1 MEMKNKM
8 GYVPIN
14 KLMFTMGVP
23 MILSMVVQAFYNIV
37 DTFFISNITSSSI
50 ADLADYAINALTLAF
65 PIQMLMVAIGV
76 GTGVGVNSLLSK
88 YLGEKNYE
96 KASLVAGNAIFTA
109 ICMYILFLVFGFF
122 GVDIF
127 LKSQTSNELV
137 LSLGSSCLKLCC
149 ILSFGSIGSMIY
161 EKLLQSTGKTH
172 LSTIAQLAG
181 AVTNIILDPI
191 LIFGLFG
198 LPKMDIVGA
207 ALATVIGQILTLVL
221 DMIFHY
227 YFNREIDGKLVYL
240 KPNKKTIIGIYR
252 VGIPAIIM
260 QSLMSVMSYGINI
273 IYGLVSETA
282 VTAFG
287 IYYKIQQF
295 VFFAAF
301 GINNAMIPIIAFNY
315 GKQDKKRVKDGIKY
329 GIIYTLVLMAIGL
342 LFLEIFADPLAKV
355 FSLNQDSTKMTVL
368 ALQIVPLG
376 YLFAGANIA
385 FQGIYQALGFGIKSL
400 ILSLVRL
407 IIVTLPVAWIF
418 TLFSNADM
426 MIWWAFPLGELIAF
440 ILGLYFQRKINQN
453 CINKIKDN

>member
-8 GYVPIN
+8 GYMPIN
-14 KLMFTMGVP
+14 KLMFMMGFP
-23 MILSMVVQAFYNIV
+23 IIISMVVQAFYNIV

-50 ADLADYAINALTLAF
+50 VDLADYAINALTLAF

-88 YLGEKNYE
+88 YLGEKNYV

-109 ICMYILFLVFGFF
+109 ICVYVVFLIFGIF
-122 GVDIF
+122 GVDLF
-127 LKSQTSNELV
+127 LKTQTANDLV
-137 LSLGSSCLKLCC
+137 LSLGTSYLKLCC

-161 EKLLQSTGKTH
+161 EKLLQSTGKTY

-181 AVTNIILDPI
+181 ALTNIVLDPI

-198 LPKMDIVGA
+198 FPKMDIVGA

-227 YFNREIDGKLVYL
+227 YFNKEIDGKLIYL
-240 KPNKKTIIGIYR
+240 KPHKQTITGIYR

-273 IYGLVSETA
+273 IYGMVSETA

-329 GIIYTLVLMAIGL
+329 GIIYTLILMLIGTVYL
-342 LFLEIFADPLAKV
+342 ELFANPLAKV
-355 FSLNQDSTKMTVL
+355 FSLNEDSIKMTVL

-385 FQGIYQALGFGIKSL
+385 FQGVFQALGYGIKSL
-400 ILSLVRL
+400 VLSLVRL
-407 IIVTLPVAWIF
+407 IIVTLPIAWIF
-418 TLFSNADM
+418 TLFSNASM
-426 MIWWAFPLGELIAF
+426 MIWWAFPIGELVAF
-440 ILGLYFQRKINQN
+440 ILGVHLQRKVNDS
-453 CINKIKDN
+453 CIDKIKSS

>member
-1 MEMKNKM
+1 M
-8 GYVPIN
+8 
-14 KLMFTMGVP
+14 
-23 MILSMVVQAFYNIV
+23 
-37 DTFFISNITSSSI
+37 
-50 ADLADYAINALTLAF
+50 
-65 PIQMLMVAIGV
+65 
-76 GTGVGVNSLLSK
+76 
-88 YLGEKNYE
+88 
-96 KASLVAGNAIFTA
+96 
-109 ICMYILFLVFGFF
+109 
-122 GVDIF
+122 
-127 LKSQTSNELV
+127 
-137 LSLGSSCLKLCC
+137 LSLGSSYLKLCC

>member
-1 MEMKNKM
+1 MVMKNKM
-8 GYVPIN
+8 GYVAVN
-14 KLMFTMGVP
+14 KLMFTMGFP
-23 MILSMVVQAFYNIV
+23 MILSMIVQAFYNIV
-37 DTFFISNITSSSI
+37 DTFFISNITSSSVI
-50 ADLADYAINALTLAF
+50 DLADYAINALTLAF

-88 YLGEKNYE
+88 YLGERNYE
-96 KASLVAGNAIFTA
+96 KAGLVAGNAIFTA
-109 ICMYILFLVFGFF
+109 VCMYILFLIFGFF
-122 GVDIF
+122 GVDLF
-127 LKSQTSNELV
+127 LKSQTSNGLV
-137 LSLGSSCLKLCC
+137 LSLGSSYLKLCC

-181 AVTNIILDPI
+181 AITNIILDPI

-198 LPKMDIVGA
+198 FFKLGVVGA

-227 YFNREIDGKLVYL
+227 RFNKEIDGKLMYL
-240 KPNKKTIIGIYR
+240 KPNKQTIIGIYR

-329 GIIYTLVLMAIGL
+329 GIIYTLVLMVIGM
-342 LFLEIFADPLAKV
+342 LFLEVFASGLAKT
-355 FSLNQDSTKMTVL
+355 FSLNKELTEMTLL

-376 YLFAGANIA
+376 YVFAGVNIA
-385 FQGIYQALGFGIKSL
+385 FQGIFQALGYGIKSL
-400 ILSLVRL
+400 TLSLVRL
-407 IIVTLPVAWIF
+407 IIVTLLTAWIF
-418 TLFSNADM
+418 TLFNKADT
-426 MIWWAFPLGELIAF
+426 MIWWAFPIGELAAF
-440 ILGLYFQRKINQN
+440 VLGVYLQRKINDN
-453 CINKIKDN
+453 CIDKIKSN